1 MKDEVCLMNHFH
13 LLSLDAAPADTL
25 ARQPVLTSLSNLAS
39 LTWRTEAGETVWRVT
54 RTETEEGETV
64 NTVTR
69 DGEEISWPVF
79 RQRYEDMMR
88 VSVADALPEGYVC
101 AAPHTVWTFE
111 TVTGVTH
118 TIALSD
124 YDPSHDAVT
133 VDGAAFFYMQK
144 NALTMEI
151 AE

>member
-1 MKDEVCLMNHFH
+1 MKRACMMFAAF
-13 LLSLDAAPADTL
+13 LL
-25 ARQPVLTSLSNLAS
+25 LTTTAYALPL
-39 LTWRTEAGETVWRVT
+39 
-54 RTETEEGETV
+54 
-64 NTVTR
+64 
-69 DGEEISWPVF
+69 
-79 RQRYEDMMR
+79 
-88 VSVADALPEGYVC
+88 ADALPEGYVC

-133 VDGAAFFYMQK
+133 VDGASFFSMQK

-151 AE
+151 EE